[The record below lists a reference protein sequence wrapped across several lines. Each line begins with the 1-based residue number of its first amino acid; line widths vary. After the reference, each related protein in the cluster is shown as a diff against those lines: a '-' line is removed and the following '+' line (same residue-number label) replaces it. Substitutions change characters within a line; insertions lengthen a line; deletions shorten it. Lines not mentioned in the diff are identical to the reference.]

1 MWNLTLALW
10 WNAQPLPLSK
20 NAHKKLAKNKVNPP
34 KNGIKIKFWPCYQCT
49 QQGEGNKK
57 NLGYYRI
64 RQFNAQG
71 WEEISTIFSHVG
83 GLSDVYSWMCFGW
96 LVGEGWILWLQSTKG
111 VGKTCLCSRTIHRG
125 HSSFLLQSLP
135 ASMKVQHK
143 EQSCLLLDVV
153 VTKSVT
159 TI

>member
-1 MWNLTLALW
+1 MWNLTLASW
-10 WNAQPLPLSK
+10 WNSQPLPLSK

-71 WEEISTIFSHVG
+71 REEISTIFSHVG

-96 LVGEGWILWLQSTKG
+96 LVGEGWILWLQCERG
-111 VGKTCLCSRTIHRG
+111 VGNTCLGGWTIHHG
-125 HSSFLLQSLP
+125 DLYLLQSST
-135 ASMKVQHK
+135 ASTKAQHK
-143 EQSCLLLDVV
+143 EQSSLLFDAIV
-153 VTKSVT
+153 S
-159 TI
+159 